1 MTEFTRSQLDTLRK
15 QMQNALKMFG
25 DKADMT
31 IEVGNCKYS
40 GGEATFQVKCLLKG
54 AKTREQQDLEFYAEL
69 HGIDTTA
76 IAKLQGEDMS
86 IVGYKTRARKK
97 PWILQ
102 RLRDGA
108 EFVAGDNLVK
118 QFYKKREEIRD
129 QPINVSKAL

>member
-1 MTEFTRSQLDTLRK
+1 MTEFTKSQLDTLRK
-15 QMQNALKMFG
+15 QMQNALNLFA
-25 DKADMT
+25 DRTDMT
-31 IEVGNCKYS
+31 IDVGNCRYS
-40 GGEATFQVKCLLKG
+40 GGEAKFQVKCILEG
-54 AKTREQQDLEFYAEL
+54 AKTREQQDLEFYANLE
-69 HGIDTTA
+69 GIDTTA

-118 QFYKKREEIRD
+118 QFFKKEETV
-129 QPINVSKAL
+129 Q